1 VASAQPTYAQPQP
14 VYTPPVQP
22 GYQQSVQQPQQ
33 VAYQAPAAPA
43 QPVYTPPSQPA
54 YQQPAQAPQPPQPPV
69 SQPQQVDYQPPAA
82 APAQPVYPQPQPVY
96 AQPSRPIY
104 QQPAPLPQPVAYAQP
119 QPVQAP
125 PQQPDYYQP
134 PPLPQYQPAPQPV
147 PAVPQQPD
155 YQPQPVQQ
163 PAPVAPQYTDY
174 AALPVVNPIPVS
186 APVEIPAATQVT
198 EVTPVPVSSPVVLR
212 PEPRQLPSRSSH
224 GEQPAA
230 KPMPE
235 PTKRTSDGSLKP
247 NPLPRH
253 PRQRGPLAR
262 SFFLLLFLAAAVGVA
277 YGVRTVLNNQTKVPP
292 RSKNTESTVL
302 TILPENAPPPKKS
315 AAPDRESV
323 PSLPVPEP
331 AQPSIIEPAPSLSEG
346 LEPEVPGKAADE
358 VLEKFLAAKSL
369 PERLALI
376 ETKTPDAELVKS
388 CLASPLPTASFLT
401 EARETNAVERV
412 TDVYYNVDFDTGNNT
427 KNLQTILVRTRGTS
441 DPKVVIDPFLD
452 SYGGRL
458 AAYAK
463 TPSDKAGVF
472 QVIISA
478 VASCYDERVPNREKK
493 LTLKLLPRDQ
503 TKEIASAYFGRQSKI
518 GMMLED
524 GTYSLGY
531 GRAKACTVLLR
542 WNTED
547 NAATPYLEA
556 IDLKRLDWNP

>member
-1 VASAQPTYAQPQP
+1 MTPAQVVYPQ
-14 VYTPPVQP
+14 
-22 GYQQSVQQPQQ
+22 QQPI
-33 VAYQAPAAPA
+33 YAP
-43 QPVYTPPSQPA
+43 
-54 YQQPAQAPQPPQPPV
+54 PPQP
-69 SQPQQVDYQPPAA
+69 A
-82 APAQPVYPQPQPVY
+82 
-96 AQPSRPIY
+96 Y
-104 QQPAPLPQPVAYAQP
+104 QQPAPLPQPTAYAQP

-134 PPLPQYQPAPQPV
+134 PPLPQYQPLPQPA
-147 PAVPQQPD
+147 PSAPPLPE
-155 YQPQPVQQ
+155 YQPQPA
-163 PAPVAPQYTDY
+163 PAAPQYTDY
-174 AALPVVNPIPVS
+174 AEPPVVNPIPVS
-186 APVEIPAATQVT
+186 APVEILGASQVT
-198 EVTPVPVSSPVVLR
+198 PSSGSGPAVLR
-212 PEPRQLPSRSSH
+212 PEPRQLPSRPTH
-224 GEQPAA
+224 GEQPVA
-230 KPMPE
+230 KQMPE
-235 PTKRTSDGSLKP
+235 PTKRTSDASLKP

-253 PRQRGPLAR
+253 PRQRGRLAR
-262 SFFLLLFLAAAVGVA
+262 SLMALLFLAAAVGIV
-277 YGVRTVLNNQTKVPP
+277 YGVRTVLNNQTKVPAG
-292 RSKNTESTVL
+292 SKKTESTVR
-302 TILPENAPPPKKS
+302 TILPENLPPPKRS
-315 AAPDRESV
+315 VEPDQ
-323 PSLPVPEP
+323 PLPVQEP
-331 AQPSIIEPAPSLSEG
+331 VQPTIAEPAPSLPEG
-346 LEPEVPGKAADE
+346 MEPEEPGKAADE

-369 PERLALI
+369 PERLAMI
-376 ETKTPDAELVKS
+376 ETKTPEAELVKS
-388 CLASPLPTASFLT
+388 CLAAPLPTSSFLT

-412 TDVYYNVDFDTGNNT
+412 TDVYYNVDFDAGNNT

-463 TPSDKAGVF
+463 TPSEKAGVF